1 MMLVL
6 DRTLVRHIRGE
17 YGYLSLFVRLVFVR
31 KIMII
36 RLSMIMGI
44 RNRRLW
50 DMLILRAVVLLVT
63 RIFASVG
70 RFCL

>member
-6 DRTLVRHIRGE
+6 GRTLVRHIRGE
-17 YGYLSLFVRLVFVR
+17 YGYRSLFVRLVFVR

-50 DMLILRAVVLLVT
+50 DMLILRAGVLLVT